1 MCCRIR
7 GFCFQTNMI
16 GYLNDQIINKSV
28 KKRVSEISFNSD
40 IYVKNVK
47 EAMHSIKTTT
57 L

>member
-1 MCCRIR
+1 MCCRTR

-16 GYLNDQIINKSV
+16 GYSNNQIINKSV